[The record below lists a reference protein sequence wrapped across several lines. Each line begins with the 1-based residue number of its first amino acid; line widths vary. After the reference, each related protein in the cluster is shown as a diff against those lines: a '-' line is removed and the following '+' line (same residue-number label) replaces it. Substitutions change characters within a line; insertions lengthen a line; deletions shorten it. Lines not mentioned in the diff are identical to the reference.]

1 MLSPQLLFC
10 AALLAAAAEAFSPA
24 APLALRA
31 AKPAALAST
40 RSAGLGRVV
49 APMARA
55 PPRRASHALAMAVSL
70 PADTPLKVG
79 IAGKESRLHI
89 PIIAGASRRWPLC
102 RWPQAYRSGRCSL
115 PAAPRRA
122 CVACTHGAR
131 TVRHGHRRD
140 GCSRQ
145 GDRGCSRKARCVL
158 CARLCHACTFLRSA
172 AAVMPDAPEHS
183 AGYSRACHTCPDHK
197 CTRFRYTL
205 FVFRHLAQKQNH
217 RIRLQTADSIAQIG
231 VLDAGFPVKELKLF
245 GSARSAGTKVQT
257 KWGEV
262 VEHAACRGCLA
273 RVHTRNLIR
282 YHCDISMNFGA
293 TLSVSH

>member
-122 CVACTHGAR
+122 CGACTHGAH

-183 AGYSRACHTCPDHK
+183 AGYSRACHKSRSQVHAFQIYPVRVPAPSTEAESQNQASDSRQHSSDWRARC
-197 CTRFRYTL
+197 RFSREGTQAFWVGAL
-205 FVFRHLAQKQNH
+205 CRHQSSDQV
-217 RIRLQTADSIAQIG
+217 G
-231 VLDAGFPVKELKLF
+231 
-245 GSARSAGTKVQT
+245 
-257 KWGEV
+257 
-262 VEHAACRGCLA
+262 RG
-273 RVHTRNLIR
+273 R
-282 YHCDISMNFGA
+282 
-293 TLSVSH
+293 